1 MTKRTPILLS
11 VLFLVFGTSSF
22 AAVLANVNGK
32 TITDDDLNAL
42 LANLPQYQRNIT
54 LKDPNAKK
62 QMVNDLVDQELVVQ
76 ESLNEKLD
84 NSKEFKDAMALLRK
98 QTLVNALVQK
108 QLAPKV
114 TEAAVKDYYSKHKS
128 RYSTDQVHV
137 QHVLV
142 SSEKEALEVMAE
154 AKKGADFQSLAE
166 KRSKDPTAKNT
177 RGDVGFI
184 SRNMFD
190 QAFTDAAFSAA
201 PGEITGPVKTA
212 FGFHV
217 IKVVERKPGKVPE
230 LAEVEQ
236 QVRFDLQKDLLRE
249 YVTGLR
255 KRAKI
260 KE

>member
-1 MTKRTPILLS
+1 MKHTSILLS
-11 VLFLVFGTSSF
+11 VLFLLSNTSS
-22 AAVLANVNGK
+22 AAVLATVNGK
-32 TITDDDLNAL
+32 TITDEDLNAV
-42 LANLPQYQRNIT
+42 LANLPQYQKNIA

-62 QMVNDLVDQELVVQ
+62 QLVNDLVDQELVVQ
-76 ESLNEKLD
+76 EATNEKLE
-84 NSKEFKDAMALLRK
+84 NTKEFKDAMAQLRK

-114 TEAAVKDYYSKHKS
+114 TEASVKDYYNKHKT

-137 QHVLV
+137 QHILLGT
-142 SSEKEALEVMAE
+142 EKEAQEVLSE
-154 AKKGADFQSLAE
+154 AKRPGTDFQTLAE
-166 KRSKDPTAKNT
+166 KRSKDPSAKNT

-190 QAFTDAAFSAA
+190 QAFTDAAFSGSA
-201 PGEITGPVKTA
+201 GDIVGPIKTA

-217 IKVVERKPGKVPE
+217 IKVVERKVGKVPE

-236 QVRFDLQKDLLRE
+236 QVRFDLQKELLRE
-249 YVTGLR
+249 YVSSLR
-255 KRAKI
+255 KKAKI